1 MLPSRSVIN
10 LDLLT
15 QSYRISC
22 RLNVGATGLIGL
34 LNDVNTSLIDMEEAY
49 YSRLQQPAKIVAH
62 LPTAHMNKTNVA
74 LVVLTRR
81 EDLGPQ
87 GLTRGGFSRLL
98 PVPVLITTPS
108 FEIQGSVEVVSKF
121 DPSELLMG
129 GTGRFV
135 NVYSANA
142 MAATNPETVFSGA
155 VILVNRA
162 EIELIAPMV
171 RAKA

>member
-1 MLPSRSVIN
+1 MLPSRSTVN
-10 LDLLT
+10 LDMLT

-22 RLNVGATGLIGL
+22 RLNVGSMGLIGL
-34 LNDVNTSLIDMEEAY
+34 LNDVNTSLVDLEDAY

-62 LPTAHMNKTNVA
+62 LPTAHMNKTNIA

-87 GLTRGGFSRLL
+87 GLTRGGFTRLL

-108 FEIQGSVEVVSKF
+108 YEIQGSVEVVTKF

-129 GTGRFV
+129 GTGKFI
-135 NVYSANA
+135 NVYGANA
-142 MAATNPETVFSGA
+142 IPAAFPETVFSGA
-155 VILVNRA
+155 VILVNRGDV
-162 EIELIAPMV
+162 ELVAPMV
-171 RAKA
+171 RGKA